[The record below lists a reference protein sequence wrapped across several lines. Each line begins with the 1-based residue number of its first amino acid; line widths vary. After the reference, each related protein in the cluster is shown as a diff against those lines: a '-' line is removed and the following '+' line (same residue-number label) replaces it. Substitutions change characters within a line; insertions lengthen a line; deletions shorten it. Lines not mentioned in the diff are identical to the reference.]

1 MNLTNNFN
9 TIYYGLFFLSIII
22 TLIAQVYVNSTYKQY
37 KKKKNNNGY
46 TGFETARKI
55 LDNNGLKDIM
65 ILETRGNLSDHYDP
79 KRKVIKLSK
88 DIYHGT
94 SIASLAVAAHE
105 CGHAIQDK
113 ENYNFLRIRHSLV
126 PFVNLSTKIGYVVIF
141 IGLFANMFD
150 LAMIGILLLCGMLLF
165 QLVTLPVEF
174 NASKRAK
181 EEVKKLNITTSEI
194 ENNGISTMLTSAAL
208 TYVAAVATTLIEILR
223 LLLVILNNRD
233 RR

>member
-1 MNLTNNFN
+1 
-9 TIYYGLFFLSIII
+9 
-22 TLIAQVYVNSTYKQY
+22 
-37 KKKKNNNGY
+37 
-46 TGFETARKI
+46 
-55 LDNNGLKDIM
+55 M
-65 ILETRGNLSDHYDP
+65 ILETNGNLSDHYDP

-113 ENYNFLRIRHSLV
+113 ENYTFLRIRNSIV
-126 PFVNLSTKIGYVVIF
+126 PVVNLSSKFGYIVIF
-141 IGLFANMFD
+141 IGMIFGSFD
-150 LAMIGILLLCGMLLF
+150 LALLGILLLCAMLLF

-174 NASKRAK
+174 DASKRAK
-181 EEVKKLNITTSEI
+181 EEVKKLNITSSEI

-208 TYVAAVATTLIEILR
+208 TYVASLATTLIEVLR